1 MRSPHPSPSRRFR
14 ASVALIS
21 GFALFTSVGP
31 AGAQADPP
39 SARASETVSGWL
51 RLRTTGY
58 AFEEATRS
66 GTKLDRFGA
75 YQQFDGAVAGLF
87 DGLATARFSGRFAD
101 DLSLV
106 ERTTTRSRL
115 HVGYVELR
123 PASAL
128 RARGGR
134 QFLHTG
140 ATSLALDGV
149 SVTARANRQM
159 EANAWGGLRAPSD
172 RSFEVGQDDD
182 RGFGLGLI
190 LRPSHRGSVG
200 VSYAYRE
207 EDGAITARPVA
218 VDANASVVKGM
229 SLRGR
234 AVYDAEREEWIRAEA
249 QGRWQCGPNSPVLSL
264 QALDRRPSVDAT
276 SYFARFAEVERIRQ
290 GRASLRYERPNGF
303 GGEAEYIG
311 SFVDER
317 TSARLELAALVPL
330 GRIGYSARLGDTGEE
345 TGWFGH
351 LGVRPVDW
359 LFASAGASLVTYAL
373 FEDAPEDEER
383 ELITA
388 FGALRL
394 DLRPGL
400 AAHLEVQSVENPSF
414 SEDLRV
420 LLGLDLVAGRGAS
433 RFGLDRGRFLQ

>member
-1 MRSPHPSPSRRFR
+1 VR
-14 ASVALIS
+14 VALVSAIVLLS
-21 GFALFTSVGP
+21 PVGP
-31 AGAQADPP
+31 AAAQSAAQSAGQSDAR
-39 SARASETVSGWL
+39 SARETVSSWL

-149 SVTARANRQM
+149 SVTARPNRKM
-159 EANAWGGLRAPSD
+159 EANVWGGLRAPSD
-172 RSFEVGQDDD
+172 RSFEIGQDDD
-182 RGFGLGLI
+182 RGFGLGVT
-190 LRPSHRGSVG
+190 LRPSRRGSVG

-218 VDANASVVKGM
+218 VDALASLIEGV

-234 AVYDAEREEWIRAEA
+234 AVYDAEREGWIRAEA
-249 QGRWQCGPNSPVLSL
+249 QGRWQSGPNAPVLSL
-264 QALDRRPSVDAT
+264 QALDRRPSVDGA
-276 SYFARFAEVERIRQ
+276 SYFARFSEVERIRQ

-317 TSARLELAALVPL
+317 TSSRVEVAALVPN

-345 TGWFGH
+345 TGWFGE

-373 FEDAPEDEER
+373 LEDAPEEEER

-400 AAHLEVQSVENPSF
+400 AAHLEIQSVEDPSF

-433 RFGLDRGRFLQ
+433 RFGLDRGRFLP